1 METRVKTILR
11 HKKIF
16 FLFTEKSIFLFPETE
31 YKQLRQREDGYPCL
45 KRKYLSEVT
54 ARDTERVICIAC
66 HGEAAPED
74 LVSPLCRQMHF
85 FLCRKCIDYLQKRK
99 NKRNIFC
106 PYCKGEQ
113 GGKAFQEEILG
124 AVLSLMSPQT
134 LPGLEITPDMEVET
148 VTKLTRETK
157 VVLDNIAVTDVLFLE
172 LMSKAAV
179 EIRNTVSLVGDD
191 NTFDW
196 RTKERIQFCFDG
208 YTDEEMKQIHENIK
222 AMPSKNIQ
230 INAKEI
236 YAEGDSVYFLLK
248 AWAGAGRYSPDLF
261 LKTSKKEH
269 IEEFL
274 EEEDSSL
281 WIGKVKTL
289 DLRGYAVEILPVS
302 FRRGSE
308 ASLQDIS
315 NSRKNKHPRL
325 ISGGIYSHESPP
337 PSTAGFWYVES
348 AS

>member
-1 METRVKTILR
+1 
-11 HKKIF
+11 
-16 FLFTEKSIFLFPETE
+16 
-31 YKQLRQREDGYPCL
+31 
-45 KRKYLSEVT
+45 
-54 ARDTERVICIAC
+54 
-66 HGEAAPED
+66 
-74 LVSPLCRQMHF
+74 
-85 FLCRKCIDYLQKRK
+85 
-99 NKRNIFC
+99 
-106 PYCKGEQ
+106 
-113 GGKAFQEEILG
+113 
-124 AVLSLMSPQT
+124 
-134 LPGLEITPDMEVET
+134 MEVET

-196 RTKERIQFCFDG
+196 RIGELDWRTYERIQFCFDG

-222 AMPSKNIQ
+222 EMPSKDIQ

-236 YAEGDSVYFLLK
+236 HAEGDSVYFLLK
-248 AWAGAGRYSPDLF
+248 AWTGAGECSQDLF

-289 DLRGYAVEILPVS
+289 DLRGYAVEILPK
-302 FRRGSE
+302 
-308 ASLQDIS
+308 L
-315 NSRKNKHPRL
+315 KL
-325 ISGGIYSHESPP
+325 HES
-337 PSTAGFWYVES
+337 S
-348 AS
+348 ASVRLTRLDLVFAGLCFWRCLGNSAVVPGKQRVGNSIQLYGTYASPRH